1 MQNEAP
7 NQPQQK
13 YQFVDLDN
21 GYLTS
26 YGLQTLEQMW
36 RQISA
41 SFGPIPC
48 VATNTVN
55 FYTLTPILQK
65 EGARSYGDY
74 MSWIF
79 MSPFTSTGAVTMNI
93 MGDAALDT
101 IKVYIDGG
109 DTQAGLND
117 IRINRLYTVFYNSAL
132 DGGAGGFVLK

>member
-13 YQFVDLDN
+13 YQFIDLDT
-21 GYLTS
+21 GFLTS

-36 RQISA
+36 RQIAA
-41 SFGPIPC
+41 SFGPVPC
-48 VATNTVN
+48 EATNTVN

-65 EGARSYGDY
+65 EGGRSYGNY

-109 DTQAGLND
+109 ATQAGLND

-132 DGGAGGFVLK
+132 DGGVGGFVLK